1 MYYLFFPFS
10 SFSFLKNVLLFLKA
24 PYTPVHQVHV
34 RVHVVTVY
42 KCTIAQGASNAL
54 LYKLLVFTLLQEVSV
69 LPRRFEF

>member
-1 MYYLFFPFS
+1 MFIIIFESTLYS
-10 SFSFLKNVLLFLKA
+10 S
-24 PYTPVHQVHV
+24 TPGTCT
-34 RVHVVTVY
+34 RTYVVTVY